1 MKRKTKAIIG
11 TALLAGTAAAWVL
24 LRPAPGADGRIVRIA
39 EEKLPVDRERFVMDG
54 ERQRLLFVDG
64 DRREPLDDAPDV
76 HGGRFLLRG
85 GKRVALE
92 AGLTGRIGLH
102 TTLYLEGRPAG
113 QSIEFAL
120 EIEGR
125 GGTRVVRRIRA
136 PRTSYALFQEFDLR
150 RRERVVLRFTGHGI
164 ACFSRPLLYEAMA
177 DPRRRT
183 NVILVAVD
191 TFRADLLG
199 ARAGGLPSL
208 TPSLDRF
215 ARDAVRLDHAVA
227 PTSWTL
233 PSFMSLL
240 TGRNEY
246 RHGAGIQAPLRPDV
260 PSLVES
266 LAGGFA
272 AIGFHGGMVMKGR
285 WGFARGFDLYRE
297 FEQTSILYPQG
308 GRSLFEKALEV
319 LKAGRF
325 PRLFLF
331 LHTYQL
337 HSPYTPP
344 EEFLLRLDPRPAYR
358 RLDAVNYAEP
368 AKTYL
373 PVDPA
378 LKGSLRELY
387 QAEAT
392 AFDAYF
398 GEFIAALK
406 REGLYNNS
414 LIVLTS
420 DHGEEFFEHG
430 GWMHAHSLYNE
441 LLRVPL
447 MIKFPGGRFGGQRFR
462 QPVGLVD
469 VLPTVLGYHR
479 LPYPAADLDG
489 IDLMPL
495 IRGRGEDNG
504 RTIVSTMSTGRYYE
518 HFPLRVALTQGRYK
532 LVYNEPFTPQGLAA
546 FSAFAPPPDPGT
558 YELFDLDADPGEAKN
573 LAATRPRQKEKML
586 PLLMKVRRQISAA
599 MARKGTA
606 GLDAE
611 SRRQLEALGYL

>member
-1 MKRKTKAIIG
+1 MNRKAKAVIG
-11 TALLAGTAAAWVL
+11 AVLLAGAATAWFM
-24 LRPAPGADGRIVRIA
+24 LRPARGANGRIVRIA
-39 EEKLPVDRERFVMDG
+39 EEALPVDRERFVMDG
-54 ERQRLLFVDG
+54 ERQRLLFVDDG
-64 DRREPLDDAPDV
+64 RREPLDDAPDV
-76 HGGRFLLRG
+76 HGGRFFLRG
-85 GKRVALE
+85 GKRVALG
-92 AGLTGRIGLH
+92 APLTGRVGLH
-102 TTLYLEGRPAG
+102 STLYLEGRPAS

-125 GGTRVVRRIRA
+125 GGSRVVRRIRA

-150 RRERVVLRFTGHGI
+150 RGERIVLRFSGRGI
-164 ACFSRPLLYEAMA
+164 VCFSRPLLYEATA
-177 DPRRRT
+177 DPRRRA

-191 TFRADLLG
+191 TFRADMLG
-199 ARAGGLPSL
+199 ARPGGLPSL
-208 TPSLDRF
+208 TPALDRF
-215 ARDAVRLDHAVA
+215 AGDAVRLDNAVA

-266 LAGGFA
+266 LAPRFA

-297 FEQTSILYPQG
+297 FAQASTLYPQG
-308 GRSLFEKALEV
+308 GRSLFEKAMEV
-319 LKAGRF
+319 LKAGRL

-344 EEFLLRLDPRPAYR
+344 EEFLLRLNPRPAQR

-373 PVDPA
+373 PVAPA
-378 LKGSLRELY
+378 MRGSLLELY
-387 QAEAT
+387 QAEVA

-398 GEFIAALK
+398 GDFVAALK
-406 REGLYNNS
+406 REGLYDNS

-430 GWMHAHSLYNE
+430 GWSHAHSLYDE

-447 MIKFPGGRFGGQRFR
+447 LIKFPGGRFGGRRLR

-469 VLPTVLGYHR
+469 VLPTILGYHR
-479 LPYPAADLDG
+479 LPFPAADLDG
-489 IDLMPL
+489 MDLMPL
-495 IRGRGEDNG
+495 IRGRDVNRE
-504 RTIVSTMSTGRYYE
+504 RAIVSTMSTGRYYE
-518 HFPLRVALTQGRYK
+518 HFPLRIALVQGRYK
-532 LVYNEPFTPQGLAA
+532 LVYNEPFTAQGMAA
-546 FSAFAPPPDPGT
+546 FSAFAPPPVPGP
-558 YELFDLDADPGEAKN
+558 YELFDLDADPGETRN
-573 LAATRPRQKEKML
+573 LVAALPRQKAKML
-586 PLLMKVRRQISAA
+586 PLLMNVRRQIAA
-599 MARKGTA
+599 AAAGGRKT
-606 GLDAE
+606 GLDDE

>member
-1 MKRKTKAIIG
+1 MKAKTKAVIG
-11 TALLAGTAAAWVL
+11 AALLAGAAVAFIL
-24 LRPAPGADGRIVRIA
+24 LRGARGAEGRIVRIA
-39 EEKLPVDRERFVMDG
+39 EERLPVDRERFVMDG
-54 ERQRLLFVDG
+54 GRQRLLFVDG
-64 DRREPLDDAPDV
+64 DRREPLDEAPDV
-76 HGGRFLLRG
+76 HGGRFFLRG
-85 GKRVALE
+85 GKRVVLD

-102 TTLYLEGRPAG
+102 TCLYLEGRPAG
-113 QSIEFAL
+113 RSIEFSL
-120 EIEGR
+120 EVEGR
-125 GGTRVVRRIRA
+125 GGRRVVRVIRA
-136 PRTSYALFQEFDLR
+136 PRTSYPLFQEFDLR
-150 RRERVVLRFTGHGI
+150 RRERVVLRFSGRGI
-164 ACFSRPLLYEAMA
+164 VCFSRPLLYEAAA
-177 DPRRRT
+177 DPRRRA

-199 ARAGGLPSL
+199 ARAGGLASL

-215 ARDAVRLDHAVA
+215 SRDAVRLDNAVA

-246 RHGAGIQAPLRPDV
+246 RHGAGIQAPLPPDV

-266 LAGGFA
+266 LAGRFA

-297 FEQTSILYPQG
+297 FEQASPLYPQG

-319 LKAGRF
+319 MKAGRF

-344 EEFLLRLDPRPAYR
+344 EEFLLRLDPRPARR

-378 LKGSLRELY
+378 TRGALRELY

-398 GEFIAALK
+398 GGFVAALK
-406 REGLYNNS
+406 REGLYDNS

-430 GWMHAHSLYNE
+430 GWSHAHSLYNE

-447 MIKFPGGRFGGQRFR
+447 LIKFPGGRFGGRRLR

-469 VLPTVLGYHR
+469 VLPTILGYHR
-479 LPYPAADLDG
+479 LPFPAAELDG

-495 IRGRGEDNG
+495 IRGRDEGSE

-518 HFPLRVALTQGRYK
+518 HFPLRVALVQGRYK
-532 LVYNEPFTPQGLAA
+532 LIYNEPFTPQGLAA
-546 FSAFAPPPDPGT
+546 FSAFAPPRDPGA
-558 YELFDLDADPGEAKN
+558 YELFDLDADPGETEN
-573 LAATRPRQKEKML
+573 LAAELPREKAKML
-586 PLLMKVRRQISAA
+586 PLLMEVRRRITAA
-599 MARKGTA
+599 AACRGSMD
-606 GLDAE
+606 LDDE